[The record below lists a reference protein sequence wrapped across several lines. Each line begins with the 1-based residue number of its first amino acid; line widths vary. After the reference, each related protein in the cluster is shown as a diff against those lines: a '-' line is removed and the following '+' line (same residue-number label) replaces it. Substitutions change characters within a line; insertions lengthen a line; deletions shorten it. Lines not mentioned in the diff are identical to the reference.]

1 MKEVPVSNIFDRL
14 QSPPSNGAPGR
25 AMASTSERLSNLLK
39 APPCPRCG
47 TPMWLARLEPHPTPA
62 GGADDM
68 IYECA
73 CGEQLTRTVE
83 SR

>member
-1 MKEVPVSNIFDRL
+1 MTDIYDRPRSSLSNRAL
-14 QSPPSNGAPGR
+14 NG
-25 AMASTSERLSNLLK
+25 AMASTSERLSSLLK

-47 TPMWLARLEPHPTPA
+47 APMWLARLEPHPAPH

-68 IYECA
+68 IYECV

-83 SR
+83 TR

>member
-1 MKEVPVSNIFDRL
+1 VSNLYDGRPRS
-14 QSPPSNGAPGR
+14 QHWNGAVV
-25 AMASTSERLSNLLK
+25 STSERLSNLLK
-39 APPCPRCG
+39 APPCPRCSA
-47 TPMWLARLEPHPTPA
+47 PMWLTRMEPHPTPD

-83 SR
+83 AR

>member
-1 MKEVPVSNIFDRL
+1 
-14 QSPPSNGAPGR
+14 
-25 AMASTSERLSNLLK
+25 MASSSERLSNLLK
-39 APPCPRCG
+39 APHCSRCG
-47 TPMWLARLEPHPTPA
+47 GPMWLARMEPHPTPD

>member
-1 MKEVPVSNIFDRL
+1 VSNIFDRP
-14 QSPPSNGAPGR
+14 QSALSNGALGR
-25 AMASTSERLSNLLK
+25 AMASSSERLSNLLK
-39 APPCPRCG
+39 APPCPRCSA
-47 TPMWLARLEPHPTPA
+47 PMWLARLEPHPTPD

-83 SR
+83 AR